1 MCHDRPR
8 ARRPACRTR
17 VRAILDNSL
26 KSPSFFPLDWELIGC
41 VFVSVFYN
49 CKRKFY
55 PDGTVRQIASDYALF
70 RVNLSDDDDREKRDR
85 PLDDDHLRGAYAMQS
100 VRDDNLKRVKERIF
114 DICALNPFTHFV
126 TWTLDASKIDRY
138 DVDVIRPKILKTLDN
153 LHQRQGMEYI
163 VVPERHRDG
172 AVHFHGLVYGDGLRY
187 VDSGHV
193 DAGGHTIYNMPQWR
207 FGYSTAIRLY
217 GDSMRVASYMTKYV
231 TKDLSKIFGKFY
243 FASRSIGRSVPVE
256 YSIIDYDAIDVRE
269 YRNVY
274 GYKYLVY
281 NFDDQ
286 EMMDDG

>member
-1 MCHDRPR
+1 M
-8 ARRPACRTR
+8 
-17 VRAILDNSL
+17 
-26 KSPSFFPLDWELIGC
+26 
-41 VFVSVFYN
+41 SVFYN

-70 RVNLSDDDDREKRDR
+70 RVNLSDDDDWEKRDR

-163 VVPERHRDG
+163 VVPERHKDG

-281 NFDDQ
+281 NFDGQ

>member
-1 MCHDRPR
+1 MCHDCPR
-8 ARRPACRTR
+8 ACCPACRTR
-17 VRAILDNSL
+17 VRAILDYSL
-26 KSPSFFPLDWELIGC
+26 NSPSLFPLDWELIGC

-55 PDGTVRQIASDYALF
+55 PDGSVRQIASDYALF
-70 RVNLSDDDDREKRDR
+70 RVNLSDDDDQEKRDQ

-153 LHQRQGMEYI
+153 LHQRHGMEYI

-207 FGYSTAIRLY
+207 YGFSTAIQLY

-243 FASRSIGRSVPVE
+243 FASRSIARSVPVE
-256 YSIIDYDAIDVRE
+256 YSIIDYDAINVRE

-286 EMMDDG
+286 KMMDDG

>member
-1 MCHDRPR
+1 MFHDCPR
-8 ARRPACRTR
+8 ARCPACRTR
-17 VRAILDNSL
+17 VRAILDYSLNSHSL
-26 KSPSFFPLDWELIGC
+26 FPMDWELIGC
-41 VFVSVFYN
+41 DFVSVFYN

-55 PDGTVRQIASDYALF
+55 PDGSVRQIASDYALF
-70 RVNLSDDDDREKRDR
+70 RVNLSDDDREKRDQ
-85 PLDDDHLRGAYAMQS
+85 PLDDGHLRGAYAMQS

-138 DVDVIRPKILKTLDN
+138 DVNVIRPKILKTLNN
-153 LHQRQGMEYI
+153 LHERQGMEYI

-256 YSIIDYDAIDVRE
+256 YSIIDYDAINVRE

-286 EMMDDG
+286 KVMDDG

>member
-1 MCHDRPR
+1 MFHDRPR

-70 RVNLSDDDDREKRDR
+70 CVNLSDDDDREKRDR